1 MTTTSR
7 PAHAI
12 AWRNAVFAVFALN
25 GLGAATWAIRIPSIR
40 DQLELPVSWVGYLIL
55 GVSVGSI
62 IGLVLAS
69 HVLQWLGG
77 RRSIAIMLVLCAFAL
92 LVIGLGTSAVGSFA
106 LVVVGMGIYGFGSAI
121 CDVAMN
127 VEGAAVEK
135 VIGKTIMPLLHAS
148 WSAGMVIG
156 TSVGTL
162 LVFQHVPV
170 GVHALGMAVLLVL
183 GAFIAPRA
191 IPRVATHADTG
202 EEVAHVSFRD
212 RMSIWLEPRTLAIGL
227 IALGMAFTEG
237 SANDWLAL
245 GMVDDRGLENGQGAA
260 LFTVFTAAM
269 MIGRIAGGPLI
280 DRFGR
285 VPVLWA
291 TGASAAVGVALVIFV
306 PIIPIAVVGIVLWGL
321 GASLGFPVAMS
332 AAADDPVRAGARV
345 SAVATVGYCAFLV
358 GPPLIGLV
366 GEHVGI
372 LNALIIVFVLI
383 VMATLAAPAARPPR
397 DAPAADAG
405 AGAGAGA
412 GATDATS
419 TTAPGATSEP
429 SASESMS

>member
-7 PAHAI
+7 PAYAI

-106 LVVVGMGIYGFGSAI
+106 LVVVGMGVYGFGSAI

-383 VMATLAAPAARPPR
+383 VLATLAAPAARPPR
-397 DAPAADAG
+397 DAPAAG
-405 AGAGAGA
+405 AGGGAGS

-419 TTAPGATSEP
+419 ATAPGATSEP

>member
-1 MTTTSR
+1 MTTTPTR
-7 PAHAI
+7 PAHAT

-40 DQLELPVSWVGYLIL
+40 DVLELPTSWVGYLIL
-55 GVSVGSI
+55 GVSIGSI
-62 IGLVLAS
+62 VGLLLAS
-69 HVLQWLGG
+69 HVIQWLGG
-77 RRSIAIMLVLCAFAL
+77 RRSIAIMLGVCAIAL
-92 LVIGLGTSAVGSFA
+92 VVIGVGTSVLGVFA
-106 LVVVGMGIYGFGSAI
+106 LVVVGMAIYGFGSAI

-148 WSAGMVIG
+148 WSAGMVVGTTIG
-156 TSVGTL
+156 TA
-162 LVFQHVPV
+162 LVFAHVDV
-170 GVHALGMAVLLVL
+170 VWHAIGMAVLLTVGAVL
-183 GAFIAPRA
+183 APRA
-191 IPRVATHADTG
+191 IPRVATHAETG
-202 EEVAHVSFRD
+202 EEVAHVPFKD

-245 GMVDDRGLENGQGAA
+245 GMVDDRGLDNGQGAA

-269 MIGRIAGGPLI
+269 MIGRIVGGPLI

-285 VPVLWA
+285 VPVLWL
-291 TGASAAVGVALVIFV
+291 TGGAAAIGLALVIFV
-306 PIIPIAVVGIVLWGL
+306 PVIWIAVVGIVLWGL

-332 AAADDPVRAGARV
+332 AAADDPARAAARV

-366 GEHVGI
+366 GESVGI
-372 LNALIIVFVLI
+372 LNALLIVFVLI
-383 VMATLAAPAARPPR
+383 VLATLAAPAARPTKG
-397 DAPAADAG
+397 AAGPAAA
-405 AGAGAGA
+405 
-412 GATDATS
+412 
-419 TTAPGATSEP
+419 SEP
-429 SASESMS
+429 TAAESMS

>member
-1 MTTTSR
+1 
-7 PAHAI
+7 
-12 AWRNAVFAVFALN
+12 
-25 GLGAATWAIRIPSIR
+25 
-40 DQLELPVSWVGYLIL
+40 
-55 GVSVGSI
+55 
-62 IGLVLAS
+62 
-69 HVLQWLGG
+69 
-77 RRSIAIMLVLCAFAL
+77 
-92 LVIGLGTSAVGSFA
+92 VGSFA
-106 LVVVGMGIYGFGSAI
+106 LVVVGMGVYGFGSAI

-383 VMATLAAPAARPPR
+383 VLATLAAPAARPPR

-405 AGAGAGA
+405 GGAGS

-419 TTAPGATSEP
+419 ATAPGATSEP